1 LSSPAWFWRD
11 VSKPAISCISLIGGF
26 DTGKESARPTQP
38 PGRFATF
45 SFPLRMLLQRYYGKE
60 YLMNTNY
67 RQLTRSTSNRMI
79 AGVCAGLGDYLNIDP
94 TIVRLLFVLA
104 FFTGFGGIAI
114 VYLVMALVIPEQAP
128 VQPQ

>member
-1 LSSPAWFWRD
+1 
-11 VSKPAISCISLIGGF
+11 
-26 DTGKESARPTQP
+26 
-38 PGRFATF
+38 
-45 SFPLRMLLQRYYGKE
+45 
-60 YLMNTNY
+60 MNTNY